1 MNVYGIDGKVSKSI
15 ELPRVFSES
24 FRKELVL
31 RAILAEQSL
40 RYQPKGRN
48 LMAGLRTTATYVG
61 NYKSYRTGRH
71 MGIAIRPREKLGG
84 GAMGYVRR
92 IPSSVKGRRAHA
104 QKVEKKLTE
113 MINTKEYV
121 LALRS
126 AIGGFSDKETIKSMR
141 GFAGKDLP
149 IIVDNKIES
158 ITKTKELISALEALG
173 IGADL
178 ERSHKPKSK
187 NSLRSKERRRSFRK
201 SAIIITK
208 NAEKVGKAGRNIPGI
223 DVCSVDELTLEKVA
237 PGGFPRI
244 SIWSEDAV
252 KGVEEAVSKARF
264 RKLKGDQ
271 A

>member
-1 MNVYGIDGKVSKSI
+1 MDVYGIDGKVARSI

-104 QKVEKKLTE
+104 QKVEKRLIE
-113 MINTKEYV
+113 SINSKEYI
-121 LALRS
+121 LALKS
-126 AIGGFSDKETIKSMR
+126 AIGGFSDSALVKSSR
-141 GFAGKDLP
+141 NFEGRKLP
-149 IIVDNKIES
+149 IVVDNKIES
-158 ITKTKELISALEALG
+158 VAKTKELISILQALG

-178 ERSHKPKSK
+178 EKSHKPKTK
-187 NSLRSKERRRSFRK
+187 GDMRSKQKRRSYRN
-201 SAIIITK
+201 SAIIIIK
-208 NAEKVGKAGRNIPGI
+208 NAEKIGKAGRNIPGV
-223 DVCSVDELTLEKVA
+223 DVCSIDKLTVEKLS
-237 PGGFPRI
+237 PGGAPRI

-252 KGVEEAVSKARF
+252 KGVEEAVSKASFKRLSSD
-264 RKLKGDQ
+264 KI
-271 A
+271 

>member
-1 MNVYGIDGKVSKSI
+1 MDVYGIDGKVARSI

-104 QKVEKKLTE
+104 QKVEFIKGWIGKSVKVTD
-113 MINTKEYV
+113 V
-121 LALRS
+121 L
-126 AIGGFSDKETIKSMR
+126 G
-141 GFAGKDLP
+141 AGDY
-149 IIVDNKIES
+149 
-158 ITKTKELISALEALG
+158 
-173 IGADL
+173 
-178 ERSHKPKSK
+178 
-187 NSLRSKERRRSFRK
+187 
-201 SAIIITK
+201 
-208 NAEKVGKAGRNIPGI
+208 I
-223 DVCSVDELTLEKVA
+223 DVKS
-237 PGGFPRI
+237 I
-244 SIWSEDAV
+244 STGKGWAGVVKRFWSI
-252 KGVEEAVSKARF
+252 
-264 RKLKGDQ
+264 
-271 A
+271 